1 MAVLAFGE
9 SGWKVYGNSVPFLQ
23 LFCKLEIMSEWKCKK
38 KKNQDHK
45 KNVTNQIRLFSGY
58 QRIPPQIEGFS
69 FFFLFFLFCSTE
81 LQTSRVL
88 LLSYQEDDLSTK
100 PVIMEGLDLM
110 LKQDERATSSAR
122 IGLLSKNQLNCS
134 PVYWLCLSEAETV
147 SLGKEET

>member
-1 MAVLAFGE
+1 M
-9 SGWKVYGNSVPFLQ
+9 
-23 LFCKLEIMSEWKCKK
+23 
-38 KKNQDHK
+38 
-45 KNVTNQIRLFSGY
+45 
-58 QRIPPQIEGFS
+58 
-69 FFFLFFLFCSTE
+69 
-81 LQTSRVL
+81 
-88 LLSYQEDDLSTK
+88 SYQEDDLSTK